1 MGRTLST
8 TIDGIFYVATVGI
21 ITVEHIISKKSPM
34 GVSLIK
40 KVGPQKEKPT
50 FIL

>member
-1 MGRTLST
+1 MKNLLFFLRIYHQES
-8 TIDGIFYVATVGI
+8 
-21 ITVEHIISKKSPM
+21 IISKKILN

>member
-1 MGRTLST
+1 MKNLLFFLRIYHPES
-8 TIDGIFYVATVGI
+8 
-21 ITVEHIISKKSPM
+21 IISKKSPM
-34 GVSLIK
+34 GVSFIK

>member
-1 MGRTLST
+1 MKNLLFFLRIYHPES
-8 TIDGIFYVATVGI
+8 
-21 ITVEHIISKKSPM
+21 IISQKIPN

-40 KVGPQKEKPT
+40 KVGPHKEKPT

>member
-1 MGRTLST
+1 MKNLLFFLRIYHQES
-8 TIDGIFYVATVGI
+8 
-21 ITVEHIISKKSPM
+21 IISKKIPNG